1 MQINAINP
9 LYSTNTISRNKKISP
24 QKVHDISG
32 DTANFNNFAVIS
44 FKGGNKDQVI
54 YWGMEL
60 RPYNKKGGIS
70 TVLDDH
76 RGLKAGES
84 SVIPK
89 KKSIDYWKQP
99 DKVFVDPFFNGMEM
113 YDYETGL
120 MQEAFVEKIPEGLKA
135 DSAFKQFEGEYFTTN
150 DPNFKKYANAL
161 DFFNNEEKIVAAT
174 GKPKLQLDI
183 NIHILKQVGEPIKMD
198 FGGDNG
204 GETEIKLFRD
214 YRYDAKA
221 KKLVAI
227 NDFKVFTDV
236 HATHKGPYEQGGY
249 STSNGALAQTWKGD
263 ADARGSKAFVELME
277 RICKE
282 VSKDGKAFDP
292 ATVLLN
298 DAHAG
303 NVVEYMAQKAAK
315 GDSFFEG
322 KKPELIIHNG
332 GSGYIQ
338 KTSYMNMFIN
348 IADKELRDA
357 VRHDPD
363 FIDAMLKG
371 SDAVDQYFAKILPNE
386 IIDAQGGVSPF
397 QNTLY
402 YAEKGY
408 VPKVVTVSEGYFDA
422 SVKNR
427 DIVSGQYEI
436 LKRLAQQDVYA
447 GITNGSTGINPYSL
461 EDNPYFK
468 GYTFPSDLKEAEKV
482 KGKTLTALR
491 VFDEKKAGKGVAN
504 FDINHVWE
512 VKQHNKA
519 ALLER
524 FDEDV
529 IEALKAMQYVKDK
542 QYDYASVM
550 ASDPGRKVEI
560 LGHID
565 KKLIASAKDPKNNVK
580 LLVSW
585 GRGDTQKGLDSV
597 LRSFRDYV
605 ENFGDKDPNVVL
617 VAGGEIPDGA
627 EGEKLRSLIE
637 IMDNNP
643 KTKGRFVFMNGFAPN
658 KPLIMSADF
667 AVLPSR
673 FAPCE
678 LTDLEAMR
686 GLCSPI
692 VTNCQGLAQKNFDP
706 DIAAE
711 AAKATSY
718 KTKQDFYMSLDEIR
732 SLLKPEDKE
741 KFEKEFKAYKDEIA
755 QEYKHKYN
763 KTISDAEIM
772 EKIFKEKHYDFIFNL
787 TRPYRDKIIE
797 AELVDAYER
806 ALQKDYHNENQ
817 AKMIKNGVNMG
828 IGWEDNSGLSKY
840 NKSSGELYR
849 EAFKLDNKPVKEED
863 TLLYKLRQNCTQ
875 IIEKYKNKVNNEST
889 AEEPVKDT
897 VSFWGKCKKWAK
909 SRTGKWTLGIAAGA
923 AGISLI
929 SYAGYKA
936 GWLDPKFAEEKKN
949 GSLSRIG

>member
-1 MQINAINP
+1 MKIASISP
-9 LYSTNTISRNKKISP
+9 AYSTNLQKQNKLRQKPVVNMTENPLLTNGIS
-24 QKVHDISG
+24 
-32 DTANFNNFAVIS
+32 VIS

-76 RGLKAGES
+76 RRLKAGDN
-84 SVIPK
+84 SVIPNK
-89 KKSIDYWKQP
+89 NSIDYWKQP
-99 DKVFVDPFFNGMEM
+99 DKVFVDPFFNGMEL
-113 YDYETGL
+113 YDYNTGL
-120 MQEAFVEKIPEGLKA
+120 MQEAFIEKIPEGLKA

-161 DFFNNEEKIVAAT
+161 DFFNNEEKVVAAT

-198 FGGDNG
+198 FGGDSG

-214 YRYDAKA
+214 YRYDPKT
-221 KKLVAI
+221 KQLVAI
-227 NDFKVFTDV
+227 NDFKIFTDV

-249 STSNGALAQTWKGD
+249 STSKGALAQTWRGD

-282 VSKDGKAFDP
+282 VSKDGKEFDP

-315 GDSFFEG
+315 GEAFWDG

-348 IADKELRDA
+348 IADKELREA

-363 FIDAMLKG
+363 FIEAMLKG
-371 SDAVDQYFAKILPNE
+371 EDAVNQYFEAILPKE
-386 IIDAQGGVSPF
+386 MIDAQGGVSPF

-408 VPKVVTVSEGYFDA
+408 VPKVVTVSEGYFEA
-422 SVKNR
+422 SIKNR

-436 LKRLAQQDVYA
+436 LKKLAAQGIYS
-447 GITNGSTGINPYSL
+447 GITNGSTGINPYQL
-461 EDNPYFK
+461 DDNPYFK

-482 KGKTLTALR
+482 KGKTLTALK
-491 VFDEKKAGKGVAN
+491 VFNIEKAGKGVAN

-605 ENFGDKDPNVVL
+605 DKFGDKDPNVVL

-627 EGEKLRSLIE
+627 EGDKLRSLIE

-643 KTKGRFVFMNGFAPN
+643 KTRGKFVFMNGFAPN

-692 VTNCQGLAQKNFDP
+692 VTNCQGLKQKNFDP
-706 DIAAE
+706 SIAEE

-718 KTKQDFYMSLDEIR
+718 KTKHDFYMSIEEIT
-732 SLLKPEDKE
+732 SLLKPEDKD
-741 KFEKEFKAYKDEIA
+741 KFEKELKAFKDGIA
-755 QEYKHKYN
+755 QEHKHKFN
-763 KTISDAEIM
+763 KVLTDDEIM
-772 EKIFKEKHYDFIFNL
+772 EKIFREKHYDFIFNL

-806 ALQKDYHNENQ
+806 ALQKDYHNATQ
-817 AKMIKNGVNMG
+817 ALMVKNGVNMG
-828 IGWEDNSGLSKY
+828 IGWEDNAGLSKY
-840 NKSSGELYR
+840 NKTSGQLYR
-849 EAFKLDNKPVKEED
+849 EAFKLDNKSIKEED
-863 TLLYKLRQNCTQ
+863 TLLYKLRQNCKN
-875 IIEKYKNKVNNEST
+875 IIEKYKNSANPPEGDDEK
-889 AEEPVKDT
+889 PQI
-897 VSFWGKCKKWAK
+897 SFRAKLKKWAK
-909 SRTGKWTLGIAAGA
+909 SRSGKWTLGITG
-923 AGISLI
+923 GVTCISLI
-929 SYAGYKA
+929 SYAGYKS
-936 GWLDPKFAEEKKN
+936 GWLDPKFAEEKKH
-949 GSLSRIG
+949 GHLSQIG